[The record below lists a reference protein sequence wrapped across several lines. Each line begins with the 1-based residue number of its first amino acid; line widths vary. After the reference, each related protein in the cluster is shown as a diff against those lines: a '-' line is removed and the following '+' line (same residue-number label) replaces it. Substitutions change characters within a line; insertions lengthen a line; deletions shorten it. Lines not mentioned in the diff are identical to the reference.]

1 MLNLKRSLSESIQI
15 GDDIIITVLNI
26 SGSHV
31 DLGIDAPRDVVI
43 VRQEVLERAA
53 KRAASVS
60 ASLPARTKDAV
71 HPGRRSKSESST
83 SSPGSRHPQRKPKVI
98 YKRRLRISTPD
109 KG

>member
-26 SGSHV
+26 SGNHV

-53 KRAASVS
+53 KRAASVP
-60 ASLPARTKDAV
+60 ASQPVRAKSTE
-71 HPGRRSKSESST
+71 HPVRRGKSESST
-83 SSPGSRHPQRKPKVI
+83 SGSGDHHPQRKPKVI
-98 YKRRLRISTPD
+98 YKRRLRISIPE